1 MIIHWLVSA
10 VAILITAYLLPGVT
24 IDGFLAAL
32 LVAVVLGAINLV
44 LRPVLVVL
52 TLPITVMTL
61 GFFILIINALLILL
75 SSYIVPGFA
84 VASFWWAFLFG
95 IVLAVIN
102 YFFDMLAKEE

>member
-61 GFFILIINALLILL
+61 GFFILIIFQNTDSHYAR
-75 SSYIVPGFA
+75 
-84 VASFWWAFLFG
+84 
-95 IVLAVIN
+95 
-102 YFFDMLAKEE
+102 